1 MELEEV
7 VTKLINHIDNSL
19 ANTEDKIINIME
31 RRLKETKTETIQEVN
46 VLLEQQRSQFN
57 TFGEGLDTLR
67 DQMNRSFEEVDQRF
81 EEVGRRFDK
90 VDQKLDRND
99 SEHHQFK
106 LMIQELAAD
115 QKEIKQKVTDL
126 DQEFETK
133 RRRVK

>member
-133 RRRVK
+133 IRRVK